1 MMIKVKS
8 DSRRLLMRAAIAAS
22 LVLGLGTAWA
32 GQPPAPTGLEVGSF
46 EPQAWVTRD
55 GMQIDSSTGFP
66 RAIYDPA
73 FRVRPGAPEDQARE
87 YLRAAAPNLGLLH
100 ADLADLRHH
109 ATRTGAS
116 GSTLRFRQMAG
127 GLPVLGAELTVTINS
142 ENRVVFVA
150 SSYQPL
156 VAIDRLEPELDAAA
170 ARAIAY
176 DHLEVEGPVLFES
189 TELAVFQDGSTTR
202 LVHRVVTAPERT
214 PRGEWEVLVDAVD
227 GTVVRAA
234 DIALYAP
241 VDGNGN
247 AFDPDPLSSA
257 HATYGD
263 PGYVDGGDADTP
275 ELTAESFDRVLPGI
289 TENAGM
295 YELRGPYAYILDWDS
310 PYKGIF
316 SQASPTFTFTR
327 QADAFEA
334 VNGYYHIDTFMRYA
348 NENLGVNVMPYHYAT
363 GVVFDPSG
371 WNGADN
377 SSYSPSTGRL
387 TFGEG
392 GVDDAEDADVL
403 LHELGHG
410 LHDWVTHGGLS
421 QVQGLSEGVGDY
433 IAASY
438 SRAFGQ
444 WAPADPQY
452 HWVFSWDGHNPF
464 WPGRITNW
472 VDTHPWPTGLTGD
485 IYLDGMIWSGCMMR
499 VWDAVGREP
508 SDRALLVGL
517 GMTNGGSNQDVAAHA
532 VLQAAQDLG
541 YPSDDVIAIAT
552 ALSSCGYT
560 VEIPGGPLFE
570 DGFES
575 GDATAW
581 SSVVP

>member
-1 MMIKVKS
+1 MVNT
-8 DSRRLLMRAAIAAS
+8 DSRRLLTRAAIAAS
-22 LVLGLGTAWA
+22 VVLGLGTVWA
-32 GQPPAPTGLEVGSF
+32 AHPPAPTGLEVGSIET
-46 EPQAWVTRD
+46 EPWTTRG
-55 GMQIDSSTGFP
+55 GMQISLETGYPLAVF
-66 RAIYDPA
+66 DVG

-87 YLRAAAPNLGLLH
+87 YLRSAARELGLRQP
-100 ADLADLRHH
+100 DLADLRHH
-109 ATRTGAS
+109 ATRSGAS
-116 GSTLRFRQMAG
+116 GSTVRFRQTFG
-127 GLPVLGAELTVTINS
+127 GLPVLGAEVTVTINNQ
-142 ENRVVFVA
+142 NRVVFVA
-150 SSYQPL
+150 SSYEPL
-156 VAIDRLEPELDAAA
+156 LAIDRLEPEVDATA
-170 ARAIAY
+170 ARAIARA
-176 DHLEVEGPVLFES
+176 HLGVEGPIPFES
-189 TELAVFQDGSTTR
+189 NQLAVFQGGLTTR

-214 PRGEWEVLVDAVD
+214 PRGEWEILVDALD
-227 GTVVRAA
+227 GTVLRAA

-257 HATYGD
+257 QATYGD
-263 PGYVDGGDADTP
+263 PGYVDGGDVDTP
-275 ELTAESFDRVLPGI
+275 QLTAEAFDRVLPGI
-289 TENAGM
+289 TENAGT
-295 YELRGPYAYILDWDS
+295 YELRGPYAYILDWDT
-310 PYKGIF
+310 PFKGIF
-316 SQASPTFTFTR
+316 SQSSPTFDFTR

-334 VNGYYHIDTFMRYA
+334 VNGYYHIDTFMRYV
-348 NENLGVNVMPYHYAT
+348 NETLGVTVMPYQYST
-363 GVVFDPSG
+363 GVVYDPSG

-377 SSYSPSTGRL
+377 SSYSTGTGRL

-438 SRAFGQ
+438 SRSFGQ
-444 WAPADPQY
+444 WTPADPQY

-472 VDTHPWPTGLTGD
+472 IDTHPWPSGLTGN
-485 IYLDGMIWSGCMMR
+485 IYNDGMIWSGCMMR
-499 VWDAVGREP
+499 VWDAVGREQ
-508 SDRALLVGL
+508 SDRAFLVGL

-541 YPSDDVIAIAT
+541 YPSDEVTAIAT
-552 ALSSCGYT
+552 ALASCGYT

-575 GDATAW
+575 GDTGEW
-581 SSVVP
+581 STTVP

>member
-1 MMIKVKS
+1 MLNTG
-8 DSRRLLMRAAIAAS
+8 SRRQLAIAAIAA
-22 LVLGLGTAWA
+22 LIVLGAAPTWA
-32 GQPPAPTGLEVGSF
+32 AHPPGSTGLEVGALEQWPS
-46 EPQAWVTRD
+46 VVRD
-55 GMQIDSSTGFP
+55 GRQISLETGFP
-66 RAIYDPA
+66 LAIYDTGA
-73 FRVRPGAPEDQARE
+73 TVRPGTPEDQAFE
-87 YLRAAAPNLGLLH
+87 YLSSAAATLGLLRS
-100 ADLADLRHH
+100 DLGDLRHH

-116 GSTLRFRQMAG
+116 GSTVRFRQTLG
-127 GLPVLGAELTVTINS
+127 GVPVLGAELTVTINPA
-142 ENRVVFVA
+142 NRVVFVA
-150 SSYQPL
+150 STYRPL
-156 VAIDRLEPELDAAA
+156 LALDRLEPELDAAQ
-170 ARAIAY
+170 ARAIAHA
-176 DHLEVEGPVLFES
+176 HLGLDGPVLFES
-189 TELAVFQDGSTTR
+189 SELAIFQDGPATR
-202 LVHRVVTAPERT
+202 LVHRIVTSAERT
-214 PRGEWEVLVDAVD
+214 PRGEWEVLVDALD

-234 DIALYAP
+234 DIAVYAP
-241 VDGNGN
+241 IDGNGN

-263 PGYVDGGDADTP
+263 PGYVDGGDADTA
-275 ELTAESFDRVLPGI
+275 ELTAEAFDRVLPDI
-289 TENAGM
+289 TDNAGM
-295 YELRGPYAYILDWDS
+295 YELRGPYAYILDWDT

-316 SQASPTFTFTR
+316 SQSSPNFDFTR

-348 NENLGVNVMPYHYAT
+348 NETLGVTVMPYQYST
-363 GVVFDPSG
+363 GVVYDPSG

-377 SSYSPSTGRL
+377 SSYSTGTGRL

-444 WAPADPQY
+444 WTPADPQY

-472 VDTHPWPTGLTGD
+472 VDTHPWPSGLTGD
-485 IYLDGMIWSGCMMR
+485 IYRDGMIWSGCMMR
-499 VWDAVGREP
+499 VWDAVGREQ
-508 SDRALLVGL
+508 SDRAFLVGL

-541 YPSDDVIAIAT
+541 YPAGEVTAIAT
-552 ALSSCGYT
+552 ALASCGYT

-575 GDATAW
+575 GDTAEW
-581 SSVVP
+581 STTVP

>member
-1 MMIKVKS
+1 MIP
-8 DSRRLLMRAAIAAS
+8 LWI
-22 LVLGLGTAWA
+22 VLGSGAAWA
-32 GQPPAPTGLEVGSF
+32 GQAPAPTGLEVGLSAP
-46 EPQAWVTRD
+46 EPWTTRD
-55 GMQIDSSTGFP
+55 GMEVSLETGFP
-66 RAIYDPA
+66 LAIWDVA
-73 FRVRPGAPEDQARE
+73 FRVRPGSPEEQALE
-87 YLRAAAPNLGLLH
+87 YLRFAAPTLGLRRP
-100 ADLADLRHH
+100 DLGDLRHH
-109 ATRTGAS
+109 ATRSGAS
-116 GSTLRFRQMAG
+116 GSTVRFRQTAG
-127 GLPVLGAELTVTINS
+127 GLPVLGAEVTVTIN
-142 ENRVVFVA
+142 NQNHVVFVA
-150 SSYQPL
+150 SSYEPL
-156 VAIDRLEPELDAAA
+156 LAIDRFDPAVDATA
-170 ARAIAY
+170 ARAAAHA
-176 DHLEVEGPVLFES
+176 HLRVDGAILFES
-189 TELAVFQDGSTTR
+189 NELAVFQEGPMTR

-214 PRGEWEVLVDAVD
+214 PRGEWEVLVDALD
-227 GTVVRAA
+227 GTIVRAA
-234 DIALYAP
+234 DIALYAT

-263 PGYVDGGDADTP
+263 PGYVDGSDVDTP
-275 ELTAESFDRVLPGI
+275 QLTAEAFDRVLPDI
-289 TENAGM
+289 TETAGT

-316 SQASPTFTFTR
+316 SQSSPTFAFTR

-334 VNGYYHIDTFMRYA
+334 INGYYHIDTFMRYA
-348 NENLGVNVMPYHYAT
+348 NETLGVTVMPYQYST
-363 GVVFDPSG
+363 GVVYDPSG

-377 SSYSPSTGRL
+377 SSYSTGTGRL

-444 WAPADPQY
+444 WTPADPQY

-464 WPGRITNW
+464 WTGRITNW
-472 VDTHPWPTGLTGD
+472 VDTHPWPSGLTGD
-485 IYLDGMIWSGCMMR
+485 IYRDGMIWSGCMMR
-499 VWDAVGREP
+499 VWDVVGREQ
-508 SDRALLVGL
+508 SDRAFLVGL

-541 YPSDDVIAIAT
+541 YPGDDVIAIAT
-552 ALSSCGYT
+552 ALASCGYT

-575 GDATAW
+575 GDTAEW
-581 SSVVP
+581 STTVP